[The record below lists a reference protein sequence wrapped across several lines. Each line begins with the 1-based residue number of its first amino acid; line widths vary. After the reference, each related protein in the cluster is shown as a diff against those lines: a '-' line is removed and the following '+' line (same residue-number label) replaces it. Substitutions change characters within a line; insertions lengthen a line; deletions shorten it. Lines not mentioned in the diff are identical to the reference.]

1 MAHIYTYFNAN
12 YQIPSLKMS
21 DLWLFYHFC
30 QLLTAVT
37 CPNSFSYVCFNFIY
51 VLFAFPNSIYIYF
64 GAIYIFLILY
74 LFYPMCDIA
83 TYRAGALWP
92 AKKCRTVAMVTSIV
106 FVFERRVIVTS
117 ALPNIN
123 LPLANF
129 YSFQFTENLQMKIF
143 MFDQFPKQSTQFFN
157 SS

>member
-1 MAHIYTYFNAN
+1 
-12 YQIPSLKMS
+12 MS
-21 DLWLFYHFC
+21 DLWLFYHFR
-30 QLLTAVT
+30 QLLTAVS
-37 CPNSFSYVCFNFIY
+37 CQHSFSYVCFNFIY

-83 TYRAGALWP
+83 TYRAGASWP
-92 AKKCRTVAMVTSIV
+92 AKKCRTVAIVSSIV
-106 FVFERRVIVTS
+106 FVFKRRVIVTS

-129 YSFQFTENLQMKIF
+129 YSFHFTGLSHGYLMRPIPILVSVLNFERDLYRDDTDTYTWYCK
-143 MFDQFPKQSTQFFN
+143 
-157 SS
+157 